1 LNEQKKVDELRNQP
15 EQALQKTQK
24 GGVSADEPSGTSQ
37 EPLDERSEVI
47 RRQTEKI
54 AQLQQDLDELGRH
67 HQEARQEI
75 KYLESGMEDISSVL
89 ESIKGSVGW
98 KLVNKFRR
106 TKMRLLPLG
115 TVRRR
120 LYQRLLT
127 RFAGSSTRVTS
138 RITSLPEGPEDEE
151 WKPPTREFYRARLVA
166 LSSPGFLQ
174 AGKMG
179 RFNVSVTNL
188 SPHTWPAT
196 SNRPDQLGRVIL
208 SYRWR
213 DHSGTIVQ
221 GQGEATPLPHDL
233 GPQGSANVAMRIFAP
248 FETGVFSLE
257 ISLVH
262 GRHGWF
268 DEKGS
273 SALRVPVQVELPN
286 THFPRLPS
294 CSIVIPVFNR
304 AAFTK
309 SCLLGIE
316 RSIDP
321 ERLPHEVI
329 VVDNASIDGT
339 EDLLRSWS
347 GSRSNARVLSLGRNF
362 GFARACNEG
371 AQLARGHYLVF
382 LNNDTLPTPGW
393 LEKMIGLAEGDPQ
406 IGIVGCKLLYPE
418 GRIQHIGVVFGK
430 NRNPR
435 HLYRGFQA
443 DILPAKVCREY
454 QAVTGACL
462 LLRREIFS
470 SVGGM
475 NEIYLNSYEDMDL
488 CLKVRAKGYRI
499 MVCTDSIVY
508 HFEGMSEGR
517 RAHDFRNA
525 ALFKARWADQIEV
538 DLDRW
543 HSLDGLQ
550 VEADEFEAHEGYEP
564 RQERWIEALWKRV
577 YSCSVPELR

>member
-1 LNEQKKVDELRNQP
+1 MNEQKKIDELRNQS
-15 EQALQKTQK
+15 EQAIQKTQK
-24 GGVSADEPSGTSQ
+24 GGVSADEASGTSQ
-37 EPLDERSEVI
+37 EPLDDRSEVI

-54 AQLQQDLDELGRH
+54 AQLQQALDELERR

-75 KYLESGMEDISSVL
+75 GYLESGMEDISAVL
-89 ESIKGSVGW
+89 ESTKGSVGW

-106 TKMRLLPLG
+106 TKMLLLPLG

-120 LYQRLLT
+120 LYERLVA
-127 RFAGSSTRVTS
+127 RFRSSSTQGTS
-138 RITSLPEGPEDEE
+138 QMTSLPEGPDFEE
-151 WKPPTREFYRARLVA
+151 WRPPTSDFYRARLVA

-179 RFNVSVTNL
+179 TINVNVTNL
-188 SPHTWPAT
+188 SPYTWPAT
-196 SNRPDQLGRVIL
+196 SNSPDQLGRVIL

-213 DHSGTIVQ
+213 DPSGTIVQ
-221 GQGEATPLPHDL
+221 GQGEPTPLPDDL
-233 GPQGSANVAMRIFAP
+233 GPQSSANVAMRIFAP
-248 FETGVFSLE
+248 FETGVFSME

-262 GRHGWF
+262 GQHGWF

-273 SALRVPVQVELPN
+273 SALRVPVQVELPS
-286 THFPRLPS
+286 THFPQLPS

-316 RSIDP
+316 RSIDS

-329 VVDNASIDGT
+329 VVDNASTDGT
-339 EDLLRSWS
+339 EDLLKSWS

-418 GRIQHIGVVFGK
+418 GRIQHIGVVFGE

-462 LLRREIFS
+462 LLRREIFD

-475 NEIYLNSYEDMDL
+475 NETYLNSYEDMDL
-488 CLKVRAKGYRI
+488 CLKVRSKGYRI

-525 ALFKARWADQIEV
+525 ALFKARWADHIEV
-538 DLDRW
+538 DLARW
-543 HSLDGLQ
+543 HSLDGFQ
-550 VEADEFEAHEGYEP
+550 EETDEFEAHEGYEP
-564 RQERWIEALWKRV
+564 RLERWIEVLWKRV